1 MAEKYSLIYTLLIIY
16 KHVTYH
22 LKKMKYFTFHIDDS
36 GAIEDIDYKK
46 VNGQNITI
54 CKMYDDDE
62 FNKLND
68 ILHSINEFILNE
80 KALNILKGSKTIQY
94 DLRKAKVLRK
104 EKLFGILKKNK
115 SYDYFDLTFP
125 DKYANECYNWI
136 DFEKSEIFATDSNG
150 EKFKIKSHQHKLDL
164 ISENKSDSKTNYS
177 FETKKVFFG
186 KNFDFEIDFFKIP
199 LYSSGE
205 YVSERFKNKMEKEK
219 ITDIRFAERKEQL
232 NKIWQPMFPIIEF
245 DNKNGR

>member
-1 MAEKYSLIYTLLIIY
+1 
-16 KHVTYH
+16 
-22 LKKMKYFTFHIDDS
+22 MKYFTFHIDDS

-80 KALNILKGSKTIQY
+80 KVLNILKDSKTIQY
-94 DLRKAKVLRK
+94 DLRKAKMLRK

-125 DKYANECYNWI
+125 DKYVDECYNWI
-136 DFEKSEIFATDSNG
+136 DFEKSEIFASDETGNVI
-150 EKFKIKSHQHKLDL
+150 KILSHQQELEL
-164 ISENKSDSKTNYS
+164 IAENKSDSQKKYS
-177 FETKKVFFG
+177 FETKKVVFG
-186 KNFDFEIDFFKIP
+186 KNFDYDFDLFKIP
-199 LYSSGE
+199 HYSWGI
-205 YVSERFKNKMEKEK
+205 YVSERLKNKLESAKITGIGFAESKEK
-219 ITDIRFAERKEQL
+219 LGKMW
-232 NKIWQPMFPIIEF
+232 KPHFPIIEF
-245 DNKNGR
+245 ERIKTVGNNV